1 MKKGLI
7 SLIIF
12 ALIFVFII
20 WIFGSE
26 NLSDREGA
34 EDSLQVL
41 LKNAFDEVKDSLK
54 DMTEGMK
61 KLKEKD
67 VPKLLEDTP
76 KILNSEE
83 TLRLKEKV
91 LEYEKKYQENTT
103 E

>member
-20 WIFGSE
+20 WVFGSE
-26 NLSDREGA
+26 NLSDREGT

-61 KLKEKD
+61 ELKEKD

-76 KILNSEE
+76 KILNNEE

>member
-20 WIFGSE
+20 WVFGSE
-26 NLSDREGA
+26 NLSDREGT

-61 KLKEKD
+61 KLKEKEI
-67 VPKLLEDTP
+67 PKLLEDTP
-76 KILNSEE
+76 KILNNEE

-91 LEYEKKYQENTT
+91 LEYEKKSQENTT

>member
-1 MKKGLI
+1 MKNVLF
-7 SLIIF
+7 LFIIF

-76 KILNSEE
+76 KILKFNNVS
-83 TLRLKEKV
+83 TRG
-91 LEYEKKYQENTT
+91 
-103 E
+103 

>member
-1 MKKGLI
+1 MKK
-7 SLIIF
+7 SLFLFIIF

-20 WIFGSE
+20 WVFGSKIS
-26 NLSDREGA
+26 LDKEGE

-61 KLKEKD
+61 KIKEKD
-67 VPKLLEDTP
+67 IPKLLEDTP
-76 KILNSEE
+76 KILNNEE

-91 LEYEKKYQENTT
+91 LEYEKKSQENTT